1 MNVKNVL
8 LLTML
13 VFLTIG
19 VVNAADNVTIDD
31 LADEK
36 PVVDDINVTYD
47 DVMWKENLTDIE
59 VELPDESEG
68 NFTVM
73 IDEEVIYNQT
83 IAEKSF
89 KVPVKL
95 PEKRFYVIA
104 SVWPPIDY
112 MTYKVSAFYNNVNL
126 NLTTPLKVMKFS
138 PQANYMFFPD
148 EILHKSADGGLI
160 AFPRSANGTVEF
172 YIDDRLIN
180 RTNAVPVF
188 HWQNNPFSKLALG
201 NHTFKVIYFGDKY
214 YLPYNKT
221 FNFTVTDAV
230 IDIPRTI
237 NIGHDD
243 CISVNTLDGV
253 SGTVKVY
260 IDGKQIR
267 SSKTEG
273 GYYVLSLEN
282 FIKYTNTEVKVVFSN
297 KDFTRTK
304 TQKINFTYDFDVYP
318 YYFTYGEKN
327 ILEIMLP
334 DTLNNKLLT
343 VTIDG
348 VKYQF
353 KRSVDVVNNLIEID
367 VSKLSQ
373 GNHILNV
380 TFAGNDKFYP
390 LSRQYNL
397 TVDYEV
403 ICPGSVVYKDQS
415 KLYLK
420 LPNDAKGDL
429 VVNINGKLFKTV
441 KMSNGYAEVI
451 IDSLKPGIYNIDVNY
466 TGDDY
471 NVSDY
476 SMRVYAEPKIT
487 VPYKFRQGEDKY
499 IKVNVPKDCKGHVII
514 SINGKNHKVL
524 IKNGV
529 AKYSLKKLKK
539 GEHEIEI
546 GYYGDDGYEDLYYY
560 YDITVLK
567 QKVKLTLGKVKVK
580 KSAKKLIIK
589 AKLKV
594 NGKKAKGKTVKFKF
608 NKKTYKVKTNK
619 KGVAKLTIKKGVLK
633 KLKIGK
639 KVKYQVAYGK
649 KSIKRTVKVKG

>member
-1 MNVKNVL
+1 MNVRNIL

-13 VFLTIG
+13 VFLAIG
-19 VVNAADNVTIDD
+19 AVNAADNVTIDD

-59 VELPDESEG
+59 VELPDDSQG
-68 NFTVM
+68 NFSVM
-73 IDEEVIYNQT
+73 IDDEVIYNQT
-83 IAEKSF
+83 ITEKSF
-89 KVPVKL
+89 KVPIKL

-138 PQANYMFFPD
+138 PQANYMHFPA
-148 EILHKSADGGLI
+148 EILHGDSNSGLI

-180 RTNAVPVF
+180 RTTAIPVF
-188 HWQNNPFSKLALG
+188 HWDDNPFSKLPLG

-221 FNFTVTDAV
+221 FNFTVEDAV
-230 IDIPRTI
+230 IEIPSTI

-243 CISVNTLDGV
+243 CISVSTSEKL

-260 IDGKQIR
+260 IDGKLVR
-267 SSKTEG
+267 SSKTQG

-282 FIKYTNTEVKVVFSN
+282 FIKYTNTEVKVVFTS

-318 YYFTYGEKN
+318 QYFTYGDKN

-334 DTLNNKLLT
+334 DTLDNKLLT
-343 VTIDG
+343 VTVDG

-373 GNHILNV
+373 GNHVLNV

-390 LSRQYNL
+390 LSREYNL

-403 ICPGSVVYKDQS
+403 ICPGDVTYKDHS

-420 LPNDAKGDL
+420 LPKDAKGDL
-429 VVNINGKLFKTV
+429 VVSINGKHFKTV
-441 KMSNGYAEVI
+441 RMSNGYAEVR

-466 TGDDY
+466 TGSDY

-476 SMRVYAEPKIT
+476 SMRVYSNPKIT
-487 VPYKFRQGEDKY
+487 VSYKFRQGEDKY
-499 IKVNVPKDCKGHVII
+499 IKVNVPKDCKGYVII
-514 SINGKNHKVL
+514 SIDGKNHKVA

-539 GEHEIEI
+539 GEHEIEV

-560 YDITVLK
+560 YDVTVLK
-567 QKVKLTLGKVKVK
+567 QKVKLTLNKVNVK
-580 KSAKKLIIK
+580 KSAKKLVIT

-594 NGKKAKGKTVKFKF
+594 NGKKVKGKVVKFKF

-619 KGVAKLTIKKGVLK
+619 KGVAKLTIKKSVLK

-639 KVKYQVAYGK
+639 KVKYQVTYGK
-649 KSIKRTVKVKG
+649 KSIKRTVKVRG